1 MGEESDMDY
10 SSVSDVE
17 LLARIVGPRVAG
29 RIYQGA
35 LAPLFSPDK
44 GPNGREKLLVARE
57 LIRRMLAEEMRRDCV
72 LSSPNAVRDYLRLL
86 FRGREYESFVVLYL
100 DSQNRLLA
108 SEELFRGT
116 INQTS
121 VYPREIVKRAL
132 SHNCAAVVLS
142 HCHPS
147 GVAEPSRA
155 DELLTTTLRS
165 ALALVDVRV
174 LDHIVVA
181 EHALVSFAERGLI

>member
-1 MGEESDMDY
+1 MEY
-10 SSVSDVE
+10 STLSDVE

-29 RIYQGA
+29 RIYQGS
-35 LAPLFSPDK
+35 LAPLFSAGK
-44 GPNGREKLLVARE
+44 GSKGREKLLAARE
-57 LIRRMLAEEMRRDCV
+57 LIQRMLAEQMRRDCV

-86 FRGREYESFVVLYL
+86 FRGREYESFVVIYL
-100 DSQNRLLA
+100 DCQNRLLA

-116 INQTS
+116 LNQTS

-132 SHNCAAVVLS
+132 ANNCAAVIFS

-155 DELLTTTLRS
+155 DELLTSSLKS
-165 ALALVDVRV
+165 ALALVEVRV

-181 EHALVSFAERGLI
+181 EHAFVSFSERGLI

>member
-57 LIRRMLAEEMRRDCV
+57 LIRRMLAEVMRRVCV
-72 LSSPNAVRDYLRLL
+72 LSSPNAVRD
-86 FRGREYESFVVLYL
+86 
-100 DSQNRLLA
+100 
-108 SEELFRGT
+108 
-116 INQTS
+116 
-121 VYPREIVKRAL
+121 
-132 SHNCAAVVLS
+132 
-142 HCHPS
+142 
-147 GVAEPSRA
+147 
-155 DELLTTTLRS
+155 
-165 ALALVDVRV
+165 
-174 LDHIVVA
+174 
-181 EHALVSFAERGLI
+181 